1 MFCLQGCCLQRVCF
15 PFKHWIS
22 KSTPIPSFSSSDSMF
37 PPQSVLPESSSSPA
51 SADLFTLHVSTEL
64 TPAFTTNI
72 ATPPDEFLD
81 LVPHPSAIKQS
92 HYALDLPVLPNSV
105 SPPSPQ
111 PQRKSSRPQKAP
123 SYLLDYHCNLA
134 SAHVLALASITQS
147 HDSSASTP
155 LGILYPI
162 SSTLSYDRLST
173 CHRAFAISLSVSK
186 EPDSYA
192 KVILDPR
199 WQKAMQAEFDTLK
212 ANNTWVMC
220 PLPPGKVPIGCKWVY
235 KVKLKANGSVD
246 SYKAFLVAKGFTQIE
261 GIDFFKT
268 FSPMVKLVTVRT
280 LRALTVIFG

>member
-1 MFCLQGCCLQRVCF
+1 M
-15 PFKHWIS
+15 
-22 KSTPIPSFSSSDSMF
+22 
-37 PPQSVLPESSSSPA
+37 
-51 SADLFTLHVSTEL
+51 
-64 TPAFTTNI
+64 
-72 ATPPDEFLD
+72 
-81 LVPHPSAIKQS
+81 PHPSALDQS
-92 HYALDLPVLPNSV
+92 HSALDLPVLPNSV

-155 LGILYPI
+155 LGIFYPI

-199 WQKAMQAEFDTLK
+199 WQMAMQAEFDTLK